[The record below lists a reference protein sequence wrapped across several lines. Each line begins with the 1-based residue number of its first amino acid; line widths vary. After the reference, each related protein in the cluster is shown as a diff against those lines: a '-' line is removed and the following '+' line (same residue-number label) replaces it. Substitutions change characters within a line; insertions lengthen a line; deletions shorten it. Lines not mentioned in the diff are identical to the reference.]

1 LKKPLAILDSI
12 SLASSIKN
20 LRKNT
25 KPKCTTIKNQTP
37 KCKMKNENFKIL
49 IELKIEEM
57 HGNFI

>member
-37 KCKMKNENFKIL
+37 KCKMKNENAKCKL
-49 IELKIEEM
+49 
-57 HGNFI
+57 